1 MFDAPSQLLQK
12 KDGIEDE
19 TEHDMEST
27 SSEAR
32 TKCEMD
38 PKVVAGQMC
47 EDILGGRASKQIL
60 DSSTNS
66 SEGLFLTGEKQCELR
81 FLPNMVVMVKD
92 GAKVDATSGSL
103 APFSV

>member
-1 MFDAPSQLLQK
+1 MSDAPSQLLQK

-38 PKVVAGQMC
+38 LKVVAGQMC

-103 APFSV
+103 VLFSV

>member
-32 TKCEMD
+32 TECEID
-38 PKVVAGQMC
+38 PKVMAGQMC

-103 APFSV
+103 ALFSV